1 MNGPLLIPVSGGLD
15 SAAVLVLNRHRER
28 HAVFFD
34 YGQPHLIEAQ
44 SAIKVCVHEQVPL
57 TVVKVPDLPKIN
69 DVVFAG
75 RNGVFAS
82 YAASLCQQNGLPS
95 FAVGCNRDDW
105 NRFPDCRPI
114 FWDNLSRAFE
124 SAYGVKVE
132 TPLIHHMKSDIVT
145 FLLKHHFPI
154 GITWSCY
161 APTDVGEPCG
171 ECLAC
176 KTRRNAEKINGL

>member
-1 MNGPLLIPVSGGLD
+1 MTDVLIPVSGGLD
-15 SAAVLVLNRHRER
+15 SAAVLVLNRHRR
-28 HAVFFD
+28 RKAVFFD
-34 YGQPHLIEAQ
+34 YGQPHIIEKE
-44 SAIKVCVHEQVPL
+44 SAFAVCTHEGVDLQV
-57 TVVKVPDLPKIN
+57 VFVPQIPRVN

-82 YAASLCQQNGLPS
+82 YAASLCQQAGIPS

-105 NRFPDCRPI
+105 NRFPDCRPL

-124 SAYGVKVE
+124 SAYGVSIE
-132 TPLIHHMKSDIVT
+132 TPLIHHLKIDVVT
-145 FLLKHHFPI
+145 YLRKHHFPI

-161 APTDVGEPCG
+161 APTPEGNPCG

-176 KTRRNAEKINGL
+176 KTRIRAENFS